1 LQVQANDLYSFQSLP
16 DSPVANSGQ
25 VHGYAP
31 ACELLQT
38 IIPSTPL
45 VPHWAEVTCSVPRP
59 PQTFPELHIA
69 ASQRR
74 QPSSERYPALTAA
87 MAFPARS
94 MFTAAPR
101 APSMATLAVLES
113 ALSGLRIST
122 PAAAGSQVWRRH
134 ASHQAQ
140 GRANK
145 AADGAGKRLGAKK
158 SGGEFVV
165 PGNII
170 FKQRGTLWFPGDNC
184 SMVCLLGD

>member
-1 LQVQANDLYSFQSLP
+1 
-16 DSPVANSGQ
+16 
-25 VHGYAP
+25 
-31 ACELLQT
+31 
-38 IIPSTPL
+38 
-45 VPHWAEVTCSVPRP
+45 
-59 PQTFPELHIA
+59 
-69 ASQRR
+69 
-74 QPSSERYPALTAA
+74 
-87 MAFPARS
+87 

-184 SMVCLLGD
+184 SMVCLLED

>member
-1 LQVQANDLYSFQSLP
+1 M
-16 DSPVANSGQ
+16 
-25 VHGYAP
+25 
-31 ACELLQT
+31 
-38 IIPSTPL
+38 
-45 VPHWAEVTCSVPRP
+45 PRP

-69 ASQRR
+69 ASADS
-74 QPSSERYPALTAA
+74 PSSERSLDTQQLTAA

-94 MFTAAPR
+94 MFSAAPR

-184 SMVCLLGD
+184 NMVCLPGG